1 MKDKYQE
8 RIEQE
13 KLLQAGFVLQRIDCN
28 RNIRRIEDRK
38 YALEERKRELELEI
52 AITKRNLSLVNES
65 PAAKAFNNAEERR
78 KSPTKLGLI
87 ARAIGYGISCAVANY
102 KNMEA
107 FGEER
112 NQEDLMGIIGLRAF
126 YIGGVSII
134 EGAARYQAD
143 ATRIKNITASCT
155 PDFLAEKLQR
165 DEEELE
171 KCTRFIGLAD
181 SKLRKQ
187 YTLRGQAEAGI
198 DATNKNIA
206 NISAFRQKAIYKIF
220 IEMFGEKVNTHYDT
234 NEALGEIEA
243 VTATQLSKATSQPR
257 VSTKAE
263 QLTAKVM
270 EQIRNDVTSLGSVVE
285 STEASKTDAKP
296 KRKRTTKPKDGET
309 AKPRATRAKKNK
321 AVAKEDTPLEGQIS
335 FETLAQEALA
345 VVASEAAPVV
355 EKDATIKQSEVAP
368 AAIASPFSE
377 AAPEMAVAPA
387 GYQGDQF
394 DTMTLEIIKG
404 GLQTADGSVKFVP
417 GGLTDQEQEA
427 DQERDMTLQRA
438 ATR

>member
-1 MKDKYQE
+1 M
-8 RIEQE
+8 
-13 KLLQAGFVLQRIDCN
+13 L
-28 RNIRRIEDRK
+28 
-38 YALEERKRELELEI
+38 
-52 AITKRNLSLVNES
+52 
-65 PAAKAFNNAEERR
+65 
-78 KSPTKLGLI
+78 
-87 ARAIGYGISCAVANY
+87 
-102 KNMEA
+102 
-107 FGEER
+107 
-112 NQEDLMGIIGLRAF
+112 
-126 YIGGVSII
+126 
-134 EGAARYQAD
+134 
-143 ATRIKNITASCT
+143 
-155 PDFLAEKLQR
+155 
-165 DEEELE
+165 
-171 KCTRFIGLAD
+171 
-181 SKLRKQ
+181 
-187 YTLRGQAEAGI
+187 
-198 DATNKNIA
+198 
-206 NISAFRQKAIYKIF
+206 FRS
-220 IEMFGEKVNTHYDT
+220 
-234 NEALGEIEA
+234 IEA

-270 EQIRNDVTSLGSVVE
+270 EQIRSDVTSLGSVVE
-285 STEASKTDAKP
+285 SPEASKPDAKP
-296 KRKRTTKPKDGET
+296 KRKRATKPKDGET

-321 AVAKEDTPLEGQIS
+321 AVAKEVTPLEGQIS

-345 VVASEAAPVV
+345 VVASEAAPVAA
-355 EKDATIKQSEVAP
+355 KDATIKQSEVAP